1 MTEVNL
7 CLIDC
12 LTGATAAKH
21 LLQGLSSD
29 TRPVAPLQGSPAYKA
44 LQQSLCEEAHR
55 RLQAAEQLQD
65 VRRQLDS
72 SDKQAKCWEHAAESG
87 AAKIADLQDNV
98 AREQR

>member
-1 MTEVNL
+1 MNPPT
-7 CLIDC
+7 D
-12 LTGATAAKH
+12 ARAAQH
-21 LLQGLSSD
+21 WLHRSSSD

-55 RLQAAEQLQD
+55 RLEQLQE
-65 VRRQLDS
+65 VRQQLDS

-87 AAKIADLQDNV
+87 AAKIAELQDDV